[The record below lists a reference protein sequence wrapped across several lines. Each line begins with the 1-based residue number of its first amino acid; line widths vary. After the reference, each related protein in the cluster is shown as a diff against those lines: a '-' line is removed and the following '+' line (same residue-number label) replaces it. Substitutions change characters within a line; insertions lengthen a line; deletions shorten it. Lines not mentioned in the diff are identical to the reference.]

1 METKKNRSI
10 KVYGQS
16 GYQYQ
21 ETPTIVLKGKWLEEL
36 GFAVGDYITVSCEDG
51 KLVITPDAERARLVE
66 AEADFL
72 ERETRRLRA
81 QFSRKRAKQKNQMVA
96 EKDVMYNAKEAQA

>member
-1 METKKNRSI
+1 MATKKNRRI

-21 ETPTIVLKGKWLEEL
+21 ETPTIVLKGKWLEVL

-51 KLVITPDAERARLVE
+51 KLVITPDAERAKLLE
-66 AEADFL
+66 AEAAFL
-72 ERETRRLRA
+72 EKEMRRLRA
-81 QFSRKRAKQKNQMVA
+81 QFSRERAKRKDQMVA
-96 EKDVMYNAKEAQA
+96 EKNVM